1 MPYLISSFIFLFG
14 LIIGSFL
21 NCLIWRVYK
30 GESMG
35 GRSRCPK
42 CKKQIAWYDNI
53 PVLSFLCLGGKCR
66 HCGRSI
72 SLQYPLVELTAGLL
86 FLAAWQNE
94 LRIMNYELWFFNLD
108 FIIHNSLFIIQILRD
123 WFIISAMIV
132 IFIIDLRWYLI
143 LDVVTLPAMAVV
155 FVLNLVLYLK
165 SPNPLYQGD
174 VISWQNMVV
183 SGIIGGSFFLIQFLI
198 SRGKWIGGGDIRLG
212 VLMGLALGWP
222 NVLTAIFLAY
232 FIGSLVGIGLI
243 LAGKKKWGSK
253 VPLGTFLAV
262 SSVITLLWGERL
274 INWYLRIIRF

>member
-1 MPYLISSFIFLFG
+1 MNFIIYFFIFLFG

-66 HCGRSI
+66 HCGKPI
-72 SLQYPLVELTAGLL
+72 SWQYPIVELITGIL
-86 FLAAWQNE
+86 FVLSWRYE

-108 FIIHNSLFIIQILRD
+108 SIIHNSLFIIQIFRD
-123 WFIISAMIV
+123 WFIISVMIV

-143 LDVVTLPAMAVV
+143 LDVVTLPAMGVI
-155 FVLNLVLYLK
+155 FILNLIL
-165 SPNPLYQGD
+165 GT
-174 VISWQNMVV
+174 SWQNMLV

-212 VLMGLALGWP
+212 VLMGLAFGWP

-232 FIGSLVGIGLI
+232 FIGSFVGIGLI
-243 LAGKKKWGSK
+243 FGGKKKWGSK

-262 SSVITLLWGERL
+262 SSIIILLWGEK
-274 INWYLRIIRF
+274 IVNWYFNQLSIFN